1 MSRPTLLA
9 ALALLLRASLVLAHP
24 VPDIPVRAWFEPGG
38 AAIIR
43 VEVDPRCFEKD
54 PVTTPYFMNAVLTE
68 MTPKARDEFK
78 AQARELV
85 RKSVEFRFEPLGR
98 SDPEFE
104 FSFTTHGGAPLTKLD
119 DPVMI
124 TGEWR
129 TKLPQ
134 GLEGYRIKALEAG
147 SLSVLFINHLGGVA
161 LERIAVLF
169 PGETSFLLD
178 LTRLTAGAPTQPVPG
193 SVGAGSTAGGR
204 WSTFADFLRE
214 GFVHVLPKG
223 LDHILFVLGL
233 FLLARE
239 WRPVLWQVTMFTL
252 AHTLTLGLATL
263 KIVSVSAAVVE
274 PVIAG
279 SIAAV
284 ALENIFRPKYTHWR
298 LAVVFVFGLVHGL
311 GFAGALAALELP
323 RASLAVGLIGFNVGV
338 ECGQLAVITLA
349 FVATAWLR
357 DAARY
362 RQWIVVPGSALIAV
376 MGVWWMIERIVTR

>member
-1 MSRPTLLA
+1 MLRLALA
-9 ALALLLRASLVLAHP
+9 ALVLGLSALILRAHP
-24 VPDIPVRAWFEPGG
+24 VPDIPVRAWFEAGG
-38 AAIIR
+38 AAVIR
-43 VEVDPRCFEKD
+43 VEIDPRCFDKE
-54 PVTTPYFMNAVLTE
+54 PVTTPYLLNEFLPGMSVKERDDL
-68 MTPKARDEFK
+68 KAK
-78 AQARELV
+78 ALQLI

-104 FSFTTHGGAPLTKLD
+104 FSFTSHAGLPLNKPE

-124 TGEWR
+124 TAEWR

-147 SLSVLFINHLGGVA
+147 TLSVLFINHLGGQA
-161 LERIAVLF
+161 LERVAVLF

-178 LTRLTAGAPTQPVPG
+178 LTRLTATAPTQPSPG
-193 SVGAGSTAGGR
+193 SVGSGATASGR
-204 WSTFADFLRE
+204 WSTFTGFLRE
-214 GFVHVLPKG
+214 GFVHVMPQG

-263 KIVSVSAAVVE
+263 RVVSVSPSVVE
-274 PVIAG
+274 PIIAG
-279 SIAAV
+279 SIAVV

-298 LAVVFVFGLVHGL
+298 LIVVFVFGLVHGL
-311 GFAGALAALELP
+311 GFAGALAAMELP
-323 RASLAVGLIGFNVGV
+323 PASLLVGLIGFNAGV
-338 ECGQLAVITLA
+338 ELAQISVITLA
-349 FVATAWLR
+349 FAATVWLK
-357 DAARY
+357 DAVHY

-376 MGVWWMIERIVTR
+376 LGVWWMVERIVAR